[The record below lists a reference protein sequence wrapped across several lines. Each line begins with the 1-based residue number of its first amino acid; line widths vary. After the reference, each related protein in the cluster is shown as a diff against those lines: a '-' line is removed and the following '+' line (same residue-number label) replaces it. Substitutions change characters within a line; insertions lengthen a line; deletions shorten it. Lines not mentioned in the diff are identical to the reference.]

1 MVLYQPTNGY
11 CYNSDTHF
19 LYNFIVENFKKYKN
33 IKGELLDIGS
43 GSGILGL
50 LVAKDFEKLK
60 LNQCEI
66 QKMFQFFS
74 TKNSN
79 TNKIDSILYEGSYEN
94 IDFEKKFDICVSNP
108 PFYNSD
114 THFLYNFIVE
124 NLKKYK
130 NIKGEILDIGSG
142 SGILGLL
149 VAKDFEKIKLNQCEI
164 QEMFQFFTK
173 KNSETNKINS
183 KLYEGSFSNI
193 EFDKKFDICVSNPPF
208 YHSDVIKSE
217 NESLKIARYNDSLPL
232 EIFIKKTATIL
243 NSEGK
248 FFFCYDVKQI
258 NEILLLLNK
267 YKFNL
272 EALQFVHPKE
282 SKDATL
288 VLVYAKRNSK
298 SLTKVLTPLIVFDE
312 KNEFTS
318 FVQDIYKKSSTHSIK
333 VDIG

>member
-1 MVLYQPTNGY
+1 MVLYQSTNGY

-19 LYNFIVENFKKYKN
+19 LYNFIVENLKKYKN

-50 LVAKDFEKLK
+50 LVAKNFEKIK

-74 TKNSN
+74 SKNSK
-79 TNKIDSILYEGSYEN
+79 TNKIDSILYEGSFEE
-94 IDFEKKFDICVSNP
+94 IDF
-108 PFYNSD
+108 
-114 THFLYNFIVE
+114 
-124 NLKKYK
+124 
-130 NIKGEILDIGSG
+130 
-142 SGILGLL
+142 
-149 VAKDFEKIKLNQCEI
+149 
-164 QEMFQFFTK
+164 
-173 KNSETNKINS
+173 
-183 KLYEGSFSNI
+183 
-193 EFDKKFDICVSNPPF
+193 DKRFDICVSNPPF
-208 YHSDVIKSE
+208 YHNDVIKSD
-217 NESLKIARYNDSLPL
+217 NECLKIARYNDSLPL
-232 EIFIKKTATIL
+232 EIFIKKTSTIL

-272 EALQFVHPKE
+272 ESLQFVHPKE

>member
-1 MVLYQPTNGY
+1 LVLYQPINGY

-19 LYNFIVENFKKYKN
+19 LYNFIVENLKKYKN

-50 LVAKDFEKLK
+50 LVAKEFNKLN

-74 TKNSN
+74 QKNAS
-79 TNKIDSILYEGSYEN
+79 
-94 IDFEKKFDICVSNP
+94 
-108 PFYNSD
+108 
-114 THFLYNFIVE
+114 
-124 NLKKYK
+124 
-130 NIKGEILDIGSG
+130 
-142 SGILGLL
+142 
-149 VAKDFEKIKLNQCEI
+149 
-164 QEMFQFFTK
+164 
-173 KNSETNKINS
+173 TNKINS
-183 KLYEGSFSNI
+183 YLFEGSFEDI
-193 EFDKKFDICVSNPPF
+193 EFNKKFDICVSNPPF
-208 YHSDVIKSE
+208 YHCDVIKSE

-232 EIFIKKTATIL
+232 EIFIKRAASIL

-272 EALQFVHPKE
+272 EALQFVHPKN

-288 VLVYAKRNSK
+288 ILVYAKRNSK
-298 SLTKVLTPLIVFDE
+298 SLTKILKPLIVFDE
-312 KNEFTS
+312 NNEFTLE
-318 FVQDIYKKSSTHSIK
+318 VKEIYKKSSTHSIK
-333 VDIG
+333 VDIE

>member
-50 LVAKDFEKLK
+50 LVAKDFEKLQ

-74 TKNSN
+74 TKNSK
-79 TNKIDSILYEGSYEN
+79 TNKIDSKLYEGSFDE

-108 PFYNSD
+108 PFY
-114 THFLYNFIVE
+114 H
-124 NLKKYK
+124 
-130 NIKGEILDIGSG
+130 
-142 SGILGLL
+142 
-149 VAKDFEKIKLNQCEI
+149 C
-164 QEMFQFFTK
+164 
-173 KNSETNKINS
+173 
-183 KLYEGSFSNI
+183 
-193 EFDKKFDICVSNPPF
+193 
-208 YHSDVIKSE
+208 DVIKSD
-217 NESLKIARYNDSLPL
+217 NQSLKIARYNDSLPL
-232 EIFIKKTATIL
+232 EVFIKKTSTIL

-258 NEILLLLNK
+258 NNILLLLNK

-272 EALQFVHPKE
+272 EALQFVHPKNL
-282 SKDATL
+282 KDATL
-288 VLVYAKRNSK
+288 ILVYAKRNSK
-298 SLTKVLTPLIVFDE
+298 SLTKILNPLIVFDE
-312 KNEFTS
+312 NNNFTS
-318 FVQDIYKKSSTHSIK
+318 EVQEIYKKSSTHSIK
-333 VDIG
+333 VDVE

>member
-19 LYNFIVENFKKYKN
+19 LYNFIIENLKKYKN

-74 TKNSN
+74 SKNSN
-79 TNKIDSILYEGSYEN
+79 TNKIDSKLYEGSYED

-108 PFYNSD
+108 PFY
-114 THFLYNFIVE
+114 H
-124 NLKKYK
+124 
-130 NIKGEILDIGSG
+130 
-142 SGILGLL
+142 
-149 VAKDFEKIKLNQCEI
+149 
-164 QEMFQFFTK
+164 
-173 KNSETNKINS
+173 
-183 KLYEGSFSNI
+183 SN
-193 EFDKKFDICVSNPPF
+193 
-208 YHSDVIKSE
+208 VIKSD
-217 NESLKIARYNDSLPL
+217 NQSLKIARYNDSLPL
-232 EIFIKKTATIL
+232 EVFIKKTASIL

-258 NEILLLLNK
+258 NNILFLLNK

-272 EALQFVHPKE
+272 ESLQFVHPKE

-288 VLVYAKRNSK
+288 ILVYAKKNSK
-298 SLTKVLTPLIVFDE
+298 SLTKVLKPLIVFDE
-312 KNEFTS
+312 NNDFT
-318 FVQDIYKKSSTHSIK
+318 FEVQGIYKKSSTHSIK
-333 VDIG
+333 VDIE

>member
-11 CYNSDTHF
+11 C
-19 LYNFIVENFKKYKN
+19 
-33 IKGELLDIGS
+33 
-43 GSGILGL
+43 
-50 LVAKDFEKLK
+50 
-60 LNQCEI
+60 
-66 QKMFQFFS
+66 
-74 TKNSN
+74 
-79 TNKIDSILYEGSYEN
+79 
-94 IDFEKKFDICVSNP
+94 
-108 PFYNSD
+108 YNSD

>member
-19 LYNFIVENFKKYKN
+19 LYNFIVEN
-33 IKGELLDIGS
+33 
-43 GSGILGL
+43 
-50 LVAKDFEKLK
+50 
-60 LNQCEI
+60 
-66 QKMFQFFS
+66 
-74 TKNSN
+74 
-79 TNKIDSILYEGSYEN
+79 
-94 IDFEKKFDICVSNP
+94 
-108 PFYNSD
+108 
-114 THFLYNFIVE
+114 
-124 NLKKYK
+124 LKKYK
-130 NIKGEILDIGSG
+130 NKKGEKLDIGSG